1 MLVQKEKMTTNC
13 FGKKIFRPK
22 YFLGQKK
29 IWSPRNFRPRIFLG
43 SKNLGPK
50 KILDLKNSRGQ
61 EIKAPK
67 NCLVR
72 IVSVRAVIFLIWTND
87 AGRNGTWTN
96 VTVTDDIC

>member
-1 MLVQKEKMTTNC
+1 MFVYTKCWFRKKRLTPNC
-13 FGKKIFRPK
+13 FG
-22 YFLGQKK
+22 
-29 IWSPRNFRPRIFLG
+29 PRNFRPRIFLG
-43 SKNLGPK
+43 SKIWVPN
-50 KILDLKNSRGQ
+50 KILDLKNSRVQ

-67 NCLVR
+67 NCPVR